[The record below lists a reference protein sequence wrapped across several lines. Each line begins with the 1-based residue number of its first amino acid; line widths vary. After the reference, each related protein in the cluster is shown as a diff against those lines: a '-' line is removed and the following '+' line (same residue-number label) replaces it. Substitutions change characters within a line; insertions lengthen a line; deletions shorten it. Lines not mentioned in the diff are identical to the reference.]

1 MSIGLTFLGTSSG
14 VPTRR
19 RNVSGLA
26 VHTGPGAQ
34 WLLVDC
40 GEGTQHQL
48 LRTRLNLRDL
58 QGVFITHSHGDHI
71 LGLPGLLASAGMQ
84 GRQTPLALVAPR
96 AVLDW
101 LHAVPD
107 LFLPYPLHA
116 TAWDEPGAGA
126 PLWQGGEAAHT
137 VQVRPHALVH
147 RVPSV
152 AFEIS
157 VQRHSHRLD
166 GERLRALGLPPGPL
180 WGALQ
185 AGDDVTWQGSLIANA
200 DVLHHTTQT
209 QTLVV
214 GGDNA
219 EPQRLREVC
228 ARAQLLVHEATYTR
242 AVLDKVGPQYMHSC
256 AADVARMAAQAGLPN
271 LVLTHFSPR
280 FDNQADG
287 LEPLRT
293 EAAAHYPGHLV
304 LAEDLARYTLHDDGR
319 LVHEP
324 NTLEKNDDRD

>member
-26 VHTGPGAQ
+26 VQSGPDAQ

-48 LRTRLNLRDL
+48 LRTRLSLRDL
-58 QGVFITHSHGDHI
+58 QAVFVTHTHGDHI
-71 LGLPGLLASAGMQ
+71 LGLPGLLASAGLR

-96 AVLDW
+96 AVLHW

-107 LFLPYPLHA
+107 LFLPYPLH
-116 TAWDEPGAGA
+116 TRAWDEPDADT
-126 PLWQGGEAAHT
+126 PVWQGGEAAHT
-137 VQVRPHALVH
+137 VQVRQHALLH

-157 VQRHSHRLD
+157 VQRRHLRLD

-185 AGDDVTWQGSLIANA
+185 AGHDVPWQDGLIASA
-200 DVLHHTTQT
+200 DVLHHSTHT
-209 QTLVV
+209 QTLVI

-219 EPQRLREVC
+219 DPQRLREVC
-228 ARAQLLVHEATYTR
+228 ARAQVLVHEATYTR

-256 AADVARMAAQAGLPN
+256 AEDVARMAAQAGVPN

-280 FDNQADG
+280 FDNLADG
-287 LEPLRT
+287 LEPLRA
-293 EAAAHYPGHLV
+293 EAAAHYHGHLV
-304 LAEDLARYTLHDDGR
+304 LAEDLARYTLNNDGR

-324 NTLEKNDDRD
+324 AALEKNDDRD